1 MIAALELFKRKMA
14 SGKYDHY
21 GEKELAQLMVDCH
34 KQVKMKEEIN
44 GGKKNENKG
53 I

>member
-21 GEKELAQLMVDCH
+21 GEKELQQLMVDCH
-34 KQVKMKEEIN
+34 KQVKMQEKISN
-44 GGKKNENKG
+44 KNRGKHE
-53 I
+53 